1 MKQSKDVKT
10 LAEILAGIFP
20 TIKWDDS
27 IDLTAD
33 RVLRAWEEFAPTD
46 MAFKVTTFPTTS
58 KGIIAVRNIAFSSMC
73 AHHLFPVLGTA
84 HVAYIPMARMVG
96 LSKIPRIV
104 RHFAHQ
110 PTTQETMGEAIAKF
124 IHDELECMGVAV
136 VLKATHTC
144 MACRGVEAIGADMV
158 TSVMK
163 GVFLT
168 AEAARNEFLTL
179 VGTL

>member
-1 MKQSKDVKT
+1 MRQTADVKT
-10 LAEILAGIFP
+10 MTAMLDKIFP
-20 TIKWDDS
+20 TVQWDDS
-27 IDLTAD
+27 VELTAA
-33 RVLRAWEEFAPTD
+33 RVLRAWQEFSPKD
-46 MAFKVTTFPTTS
+46 MAFRVTTFPTTS
-58 KGIIAVRNIAFSSMC
+58 KGIIAVRNISFSSMC

-84 HVAYIPMARMVG
+84 DVAYIPMARMVG

-124 IHDELECMGVAV
+124 IHDELQCMGVAV
-136 VLKATHTC
+136 VIKATHTC
-144 MACRGVEAIGADMV
+144 MACRGVEAVGADMV

-168 AEAARNEFLTL
+168 AGEARNEFLMLTRRP
-179 VGTL
+179 